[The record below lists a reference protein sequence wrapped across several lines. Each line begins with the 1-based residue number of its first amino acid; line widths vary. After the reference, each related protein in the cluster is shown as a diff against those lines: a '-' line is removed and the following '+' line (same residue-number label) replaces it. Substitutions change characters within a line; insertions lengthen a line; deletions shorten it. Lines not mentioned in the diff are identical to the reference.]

1 MKNTARIY
9 ACFKRAFL
17 FIVLL
22 LMVEVSDAAIS
33 HTVTSHFNFKQ
44 LTIFNSLLTDE
55 VQKVYQD
62 KDGFMW
68 FATRYGF
75 FKYDGYRTT
84 LYKSNLYSPGLL
96 TNNNIYCLGDDNE
109 FNLWI
114 GTQEGL
120 NVLNKKT
127 GEIRKFQSPVIPNN
141 IVSCLLVTRDNNVWI
156 GTDSGLCRYIAE
168 RDSFAVYGAEATGGV
183 LNYTAIKSLYEDSEG
198 DLWIGTWEAGLYRYS
213 PGEGKFYAY
222 PTINERNSAH
232 VIYEDCYK
240 NIWVGS
246 WTCGLFKL
254 LNPKD
259 MEP

>member
-1 MKNTARIY
+1 MKNTTRIY

-17 FIVLL
+17 FFVLL
-22 LMVEVSDAAIS
+22 LMVEVSDAAIP

-55 VQKVYQD
+55 VQKVHQD

-141 IVSCLLVTRDNNVWI
+141 IVSCLLVTRDNSVWI
-156 GTDSGLCRYIAE
+156 Y
-168 RDSFAVYGAEATGGV
+168 VNV
-183 LNYTAIKSLYEDSEG
+183 
-198 DLWIGTWEAGLYRYS
+198 
-213 PGEGKFYAY
+213 
-222 PTINERNSAH
+222 
-232 VIYEDCYK
+232 
-240 NIWVGS
+240 
-246 WTCGLFKL
+246 
-254 LNPKD
+254 
-259 MEP
+259 